1 MSEWA
6 TYSLT
11 DLLMFSKRTYFRLFA
26 TYNNDIWPMQLLAAA
41 IGIAV
46 VAAVLRGG
54 ARPAKFAACLLG
66 LCWLWVGLVFHLRY
80 YATINTAGAYFA
92 AAFVVQG
99 MLLLWLGLR
108 GGGLAASTPPGAL
121 RGALLLFTLS
131 GLAGY
136 PLLAPATGRPL
147 VQAEVFGVAPD
158 PTAIVTLGA
167 LALAGRRWLL
177 WPIPLL
183 WCATSAATLA
193 TMWRVSGA

>member
-26 TYNNDIWPMQLLAAA
+26 AYNDDIWPLHLLAVA
-41 IGIAV
+41 IGMAM

-54 ARPAKFAACLLG
+54 ARPARLAACLLG

-99 MLLLWLGLR
+99 VLLLWLGLR
-108 GGGLAASTPPGAL
+108 RDGLAASAPPGAW
-121 RGALLLFTLS
+121 REGALLFTLF

-147 VQAEVFGVAPD
+147 AQAEVFGVAPD

-167 LALAGRRWLL
+167 LALAGRHWLL

-183 WCATSAATLA
+183 WCAISAATLA
-193 TMWRVSGA
+193 TLWRVPGG